1 MRPRSRGLAPALLL
15 AASHLA
21 SAEASEDWQTP
32 AERSGYATT
41 PRYDETIAYLRR
53 IAAAAPGQVRIA
65 TFGKTGEGRDLV
77 IAVASRD
84 GVFDPEAVHRGGRPV
99 VLIQNAIHAGEV
111 DGKDACLALLRDMVV
126 TKTQARL
133 LDRAV
138 VVIIPIYNAD
148 GHERFGPN
156 NRINQNGPLEAG
168 WRTTAIN
175 LNLNRDYLKAD
186 APETRAF
193 LRLWNRWLPDYF
205 VDNHVTD
212 GADYQYEITFAC
224 DWGPDLPPAT
234 AAWQREIERRI
245 EDSVHRA
252 GHAAGPFIGLK
263 DAADPGN
270 GLGLSPSIPRFSTG
284 YAIVQSRPGML
295 VEMHMLKP
303 YRARVTGNSEIL
315 RALLEVVNRDAE
327 RLVRLNREA
336 DAATVAA
343 GKGTA
348 REPFPLAIE
357 PDGRTEPW
365 VYRGIE
371 SEKSPS
377 NVSGTPVIRFTGR
390 PTEVTIPRESG
401 WRVSKTVVPP
411 AAYIVPATWSS
422 VIDVLAAHGLRI
434 SRTSRPWEGEI
445 ETYRCDAPRWYP
457 RPFEGRQ
464 VLFWPGEGEGVPRSD
479 AALGACRPVRE
490 SMRFPAGSA
499 VVPLDQR
506 AAKVA
511 IQFLEPQGPDSAV
524 AWGFFNAV
532 FEQKEFGEDYV
543 LEPLARRML
552 AEDPRLAAEFEAR
565 VASDPKFAADPEA
578 RLNFFFQRS
587 PWRDPRQG
595 LYPVGRL
602 GSLEGIPISR

>member
-1 MRPRSRGLAPALLL
+1 MKPWGAGMALTLLL
-15 AASHLA
+15 STSPLAA
-21 SAEASEDWQTP
+21 AEAPEGWQTP
-32 AERSGYATT
+32 AEKGGYATT
-41 PRYDETIAYLRR
+41 PRYDETMAYLRR
-53 IAAAAPGQVRIA
+53 IASAAPGQVRIE
-65 TFGKTGEGRDLV
+65 TFGKSGEGRDLV

-84 GVFDPEAVHRGGRPV
+84 GVFDPGAVRRAGRPI
-99 VLIQNAIHAGEV
+99 VLIQNAIHAGEI

-148 GHERFGPN
+148 GHERSGPY
-156 NRINQNGPLEAG
+156 NRINQNGPRDAG

-175 LNLNRDYLKAD
+175 LNLNRDYMKAD

-205 VDNHVTD
+205 VDDHVTD

-234 AAWQREIERRI
+234 AAWQQEIARQI
-245 EDSVHRA
+245 EDSVNRT
-252 GHAAGPFIGLK
+252 GHLAGPFIGLK
-263 DAADPGN
+263 DATDPSK
-270 GLGLSPSIPRFSTG
+270 GLGLWPSIPRYSTG

-303 YRARVTGNSEIL
+303 YRARVTGNYEIL

-327 RLVRLNREA
+327 KLVRLNREA

-343 GKGTA
+343 GKRA
-348 REPFPLAIE
+348 PREPFPLAIE

-365 VYRGIE
+365 LYRGVE

-377 NVSGTPVIRFTGR
+377 DVSGGPIIRFTGR
-390 PTEVTIPRESG
+390 TSEVTIPRESG
-401 WRVSKTVVPP
+401 WRVAKTVVPP
-411 AAYIVPATWSS
+411 AAYIVPAAWTS
-422 VIDVLAAHGLRI
+422 VIDLLSTHGVETL
-434 SRTSRPWEGEI
+434 RTSRAWEGTVG
-445 ETYRCDAPRWYP
+445 TYRCDSPRWNP

-464 VLFWPGEGEGVPRSD
+464 VLFSPGEGTASSA
-479 AALGACRPVRE
+479 AALGECRAVNE
-490 SMRFPAGSA
+490 TMAFSAGSA

-506 AAKVA
+506 GAKLA
-511 IQFLEPQGPDSAV
+511 IHLLEPEGPDSAV

-543 LEPLARRML
+543 LDPLARRML
-552 AEDPRLAAEFEAR
+552 AEDPKLAAEFRAK
-565 VASDPKFAADPEA
+565 VASDPKFAADPTA

-587 PWRDPRQG
+587 AWRDPRQG

-602 GSLEGIPISR
+602 GSLAGIPISK